1 MYNFT
6 TLPSGLRVATC
17 AMPNMESV
25 AVGIW
30 VGVGGRYETK
40 ENCGISHFLE
50 HMVFKGTRRRSAR
63 EISEAIEGVGG
74 YLNAFT
80 GEENTCYYAKVT
92 RQHLDR
98 ALDVLTDLYLHP
110 RLDAGDVARE
120 RAVIKEE
127 LAMYRDQPQQLVHEL
142 LNQTLW
148 PRHPLGYPVAGTPES
163 LDRIRRADLAAFK
176 QRHYVAGNTVVAVAG
191 ACHHDDVVRRVRRW
205 LRHVRHTPP
214 PTFEPVS
221 RALRGPRLRWARR
234 RVEQAALALGVRG
247 YSRSDPRR
255 YALKI
260 LSVLLGENMSSR
272 LFQVIREERGLAYS
286 IQSGTAFLADTGAL
300 MVSAGLDPGKLRQ
313 AVRLILRELR
323 HIATH
328 RPPEEELQ
336 RAKDYALGQMWLG
349 LESTTNQMMWV
360 GEHVLAYGR
369 IEEPHAIEKRI
380 QMLTPEEIKD
390 VAADLFRN
398 ENLAA
403 SVVTPAN
410 DEAGIR
416 SVLHW

>member
-1 MYNFT
+1 MYNAS
-6 TLPSGLRVATC
+6 TLPNGLRVATC
-17 AMPNMESV
+17 TMPQMESV

-30 VGVGGRYETK
+30 IGVGGRYESK
-40 ENCGISHFLE
+40 QQCGISHFLE
-50 HMVFKGTRRRSAR
+50 HMVFKGTRRRTAR

-98 ALDVLTDLYLHP
+98 ALDVLSDLYLHP
-110 RLDAGDVARE
+110 RLDAADVARE

-127 LAMYRDQPQQLVHEL
+127 LAMYRDQPQHQVHEL
-142 LNQTLW
+142 LNQMLW

-163 LDRIRRADLAAFK
+163 LDRIRRADLIEFK
-176 QRHYVAGNTVVAVAG
+176 RTHYVAGNTVVAVAG
-191 ACHHDDVVRRVRRW
+191 ACEHEDVVRRVRRW
-205 LRHVRHTPP
+205 LRLPRNTTVPA
-214 PTFEPVS
+214 FEPV
-221 RALRGPRLRWARR
+221 RHALRGPRLRLLQR
-234 RVEQAALALGVRG
+234 RVEQAALAIGLRG
-247 YSRSDPRR
+247 YSRADPRR

-260 LSVLLGENMSSR
+260 LSVMLGENMSSR

-286 IQSGTAFLADTGAL
+286 IQTSTAFLADTGAL
-300 MVSAGLDPGKLRQ
+300 LVSAGLDPGKLQR
-313 AVRLILRELR
+313 AVRLILKELHR
-323 HIATH
+323 IASH
-328 RPPEEELQ
+328 RPPLDELQ

-360 GEHVLAYGR
+360 GEHVLAYGH
-369 IEEPHAIEKRI
+369 IEEPHVIEKRI

-403 SVVTPAN
+403 AVVTPTNHEEELRA
-410 DEAGIR
+410 
-416 SVLHW
+416 VLRW